1 MQLPTHDDVAAA
13 AGRIAGHVVRT
24 PMLRNA
30 LLDQLTGG
38 TILLKAE
45 TLQKTGSFKLR
56 GATNAALQLS
66 AAELRAGV
74 VTHSS
79 GNHGQALACA
89 AKAVGAA
96 ATIFMPQDAPRVK
109 VDSTRRWDATI
120 VHYDRM
126 TDDREALARAHAD
139 RTGAS
144 LIPPFD
150 HAHVIAGQGTLAL
163 ELFEDAAAAGLP
175 IDALLVCTGGGGLIA
190 GCALAAEG
198 VRHSVDV
205 IAVEP
210 EGSDDTLRSLRS
222 GVREGNPP
230 GGSQLCDALLAKMP
244 GELTFAVNQSRLSG
258 GVAVTDDEVLAAIAF
273 AFTHLKLV
281 VEPGG
286 AVCLAALLSG
296 RFDARGRVVGAV
308 LSGGNVD
315 PAVFARALDAESR
328 PSPDRRIP
336 AGH

>member
-13 AGRIAGHVVRT
+13 AGRIAGRVVRT
-24 PMLRNA
+24 PMLRNS
-30 LLDQLTGG
+30 LLDELTGG
-38 TILLKAE
+38 IVLLKAE
-45 TLQKTGSFKLR
+45 TLQRTGSFKLR

-66 AAELRAGV
+66 DAERRAGV

-89 AKAVGAA
+89 AQSIGAA
-96 ATIFMPQDAPRVK
+96 ATIFMPHDAPRVK
-109 VDSTRRWDATI
+109 VDSTRRWGAGI
-120 VHYDRM
+120 VHYDRD
-126 TDDREALARAHAD
+126 TDDRDALARGYAD

-150 HAHVIAGQGTLAL
+150 HRNVIAGQGTLAL
-163 ELFEDAAAAGLP
+163 ELFGDAAALGLP

-198 VRHSVDV
+198 VQPGAQIV
-205 IAVEP
+205 AVEP
-210 EGSDDTLRSLRS
+210 EGLDDTLRSLRS
-222 GVREGNPP
+222 GKREGNPP

-244 GELTFAVNQSRLSG
+244 GALTFAVNQSRVSG
-258 GVAVTDDEVLAAIAF
+258 GVAVTDAEVLAAIAF

-286 AVCLAALLSG
+286 AVCLAALLAG

-315 PAVFARALDAESR
+315 AAVFARALA
-328 PSPDRRIP
+328 
-336 AGH
+336 A

>member
-13 AGRIAGHVVRT
+13 AQRIAGRIVRT

-38 TILLKAE
+38 TVLLKAE
-45 TLQKTGSFKLR
+45 VLQRTGSFKLR

-66 AAELRAGV
+66 AAERRAGV

-89 AKAVGAA
+89 AQSIGVA
-96 ATIFMPQDAPRVK
+96 ATIYMPSDAPQVK
-109 VDSTRRWDATI
+109 IDSTRRWGAEI
-120 VHYDRM
+120 VHYDRL
-126 TDDREALARAHAD
+126 TDDREALTREYAD

-150 HAHVIAGQGTLAL
+150 HPHVIAGQGTLAL
-163 ELFEDAAAAGLP
+163 ELFEDAAALTV
-175 IDALLVCTGGGGLIA
+175 DALLVCTGGGGLIA

-198 VRHSVDV
+198 VRPSAEI

-222 GVREGNPP
+222 GQREGNPP

-244 GELTFAVNQSRLSG
+244 GELTFAVNRTRLTG
-258 GVAVTDDEVLAAIAF
+258 GVVVTDAEVLAAMAF

-315 PAVFARALDAESR
+315 PAVFSR
-328 PSPDRRIP
+328 SL
-336 AGH
+336 AA

>member
-1 MQLPTHDDVAAA
+1 VQLPTHDDVAAA
-13 AGRIAGHVVRT
+13 ARRISGRPEIGIVRT
-24 PMLRNA
+24 PTLRNA
-30 LLDQLTGG
+30 LLDELTGS
-38 TILLKAE
+38 TVLLKAE
-45 TLQKTGSFKLR
+45 MLQRTGSFKLR

-66 AAELRAGV
+66 AAERRAGV

-89 AKAVGAA
+89 AQSIGTA
-96 ATIFMPQDAPRVK
+96 ATIYMPRDAPQVK
-109 VDSTRRWDATI
+109 IDSTRRWGAEI
-120 VHYDRM
+120 VHYDRL
-126 TDDREALARAHAD
+126 TDDREALTREYAD

-150 HAHVIAGQGTLAL
+150 HPHVIAGQGTLGL
-163 ELFEDAAAAGLP
+163 ELFEDAAGLP
-175 IDALLVCTGGGGLIA
+175 VDALLVCTGGGGLIA

-198 VRHSVDV
+198 VRPSAEI

-222 GVREGNPP
+222 GKREGNPP

-244 GELTFAVNQSRLSG
+244 GELTFAVNRTRLAG
-258 GVAVTDDEVLAAIAF
+258 GVVVTDAEVLAAMAF

-286 AVCLAALLSG
+286 AVCLAALLSH
-296 RFDARGRVVGAV
+296 RFNARGRVVGAV

-315 PAVFARALDAESR
+315 PAVFARAFA
-328 PSPDRRIP
+328 I
-336 AGH
+336 